1 MSEMTAPNRSRQL
14 LVAVHLGSI
23 GFVAASA
30 AFSLAFPAPPSASP
44 HTWVALA
51 LVFGAGALQLRHSF
65 AAAAGVRP
73 RHWRASLL
81 ILLALAYGPIGV
93 FGVRWFSLQW
103 FALTSLAMLAPGP
116 RGVFVGV
123 SAVTHAV
130 WSAIAMTGIGPSEGL
145 AALAWST
152 SYMLV
157 IQLLA
162 AGALYA
168 VAWLVR
174 LTNQLSDARDCL
186 ADLTVGRERLRI
198 ARDLHDLLGQSLS
211 AISLKGDVAIRLL
224 EHGDAAAA
232 DVELD
237 GLVTLAR
244 SALHDLRTVPHA
256 APPVTFA
263 LEAER
268 AVDLISSAGVE
279 TRVRAAHPSLAPSVD
294 ALFAWAVREG
304 VTNVLRH
311 SAATTCTITC
321 ETQDARARL
330 EIFNDGALP
339 PFDAR
344 WGEPRP
350 SGTGLSGL
358 HARAAALG
366 GFARGERLHD
376 GRFRLVVDVPADTTA
391 SPPHLAA
398 SLELTSRGAR

>member
-1 MSEMTAPNRSRQL
+1 VSEMTAPNRSRQW
-14 LVAVHLGSI
+14 LVVVHLGSI

-30 AFSLAFPAPPSASP
+30 AFSLAFPVPSPVSPPA
-44 HTWVALA
+44 WVALSMV
-51 LVFGAGALQLRHSF
+51 LVAGALQLRHSF

-73 RHWRASLL
+73 RYWQASLL
-81 ILLALAYGPIGV
+81 LLLALAYGPIGV

-103 FALTSLAMLAPGP
+103 FALASLAMLAPGP
-116 RGVFVGV
+116 HGFFVVV
-123 SAVTHAV
+123 SAVMHAI
-130 WSAIAMTGIGPSEGL
+130 WFATANAGIGPPQGL
-145 AALAWST
+145 PAMAWST

-162 AGALYA
+162 GGALYA
-168 VAWLVR
+168 VTRLVR
-174 LTNQLSDARDCL
+174 LTEQLSEARGSL

-198 ARDLHDLLGQSLS
+198 ARDLRDLLGQSLS

-237 GLVTLAR
+237 GLIMLAR

-279 TRVRAAHPSLAPSVD
+279 TRVRAVHPSLAPSVD

-321 ETQDARARL
+321 EAREARSRL
-330 EIFNDGALP
+330 EIVNDGALP
-339 PFDAR
+339 PLDASG
-344 WGEPRP
+344 GEPRVD
-350 SGTGLSGL
+350 GTGLGGL

-366 GFARGERLHD
+366 GFARGERLRD
-376 GRFRLVVDVPADTTA
+376 GRFRLVVDVPTDGMP
-391 SPPHLAA
+391 SPPLAA
-398 SLELTSRGAR
+398 PVQLTSRGAP